1 MNGRSN
7 YGTVLPLQ
15 VKASYLMSKKEMP
28 AVEASERVSY
38 ELAFH
43 VLPTIA
49 EGEVPTVFENIKTAL
64 TKAGVE
70 IIDEEA
76 PERFDLAYEIVK
88 YLEGRNRKFS
98 SAYFGW
104 VRFTAEP
111 DQIDAVNEV
120 VEGTSE
126 LLRHLLIKLTK
137 VEEAHPFRF
146 HEALDIK
153 QVQNVEDDS
162 ADEDDESDSD
172 DVEDASEETTD
183 TTEADDN
190 GEETK

>member
-1 MNGRSN
+1 
-7 YGTVLPLQ
+7 
-15 VKASYLMSKKEMP
+15 MP